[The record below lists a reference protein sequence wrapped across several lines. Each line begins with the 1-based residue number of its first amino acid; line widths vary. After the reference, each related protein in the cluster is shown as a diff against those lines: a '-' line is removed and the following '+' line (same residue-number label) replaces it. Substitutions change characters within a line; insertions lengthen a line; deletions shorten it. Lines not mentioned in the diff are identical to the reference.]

1 MSTTS
6 VVDVDEV
13 TKRLNVA
20 QLRERAQA
28 AVAEG
33 RLTQAAVDAAEDH
46 DEGEK
51 FQLRRLV
58 LEAAI
63 GPDRMAALRAMK
75 VKALKALAAE
85 VGGDA
90 ARIEETVD
98 ARCAHTLCMNFREKK
113 FHLNFGPFPKK
124 TETVIIWR
132 PLCPLLECPEILL

>member
-1 MSTTS
+1 MSTAS

-58 LEAAI
+58 LEASI
-63 GPDRMAALRAMK
+63 GPDRMAALARIVWRLGVPAQ
-75 VKALKALAAE
+75 LAE
-85 VGGDA
+85 VFGGYQ
-90 ARIEETVD
+90 
-98 ARCAHTLCMNFREKK
+98 
-113 FHLNFGPFPKK
+113 
-124 TETVIIWR
+124 
-132 PLCPLLECPEILL
+132 

>member
-1 MSTTS
+1 MSTTAS

-75 VKALKALAAE
+75 VKALKLQA
-85 VGGDA
+85 
-90 ARIEETVD
+90 
-98 ARCAHTLCMNFREKK
+98 
-113 FHLNFGPFPKK
+113 
-124 TETVIIWR
+124 
-132 PLCPLLECPEILL
+132 